1 MSLAVIAA
9 FSLMA
14 CQPPQSSD
22 SQALEASTTN
32 SVQAAGWKVEEVITD
47 LDTPWEMEFAPNGDL
62 YFTER
67 IGTLNRVPAGTKA
80 KQMIATVPDSTETG
94 GEGGLM
100 GLALHPNFEENR
112 WIYLSYTAG
121 SNGQYEVKV
130 MRYRVGESSLE
141 EPTLILG
148 GIEGGTN
155 HDGCA
160 LAFGPDGKLYITT
173 GERYRRE
180 LAQQMDSL
188 NGKTLR
194 VNDDGSVPADNP
206 FVNQEGAL
214 PQIWSYGHRNAQGI
228 AWQPGSGLQFQ
239 AEHGPSGADGPG
251 GGDEVNIVEK
261 GKNYG
266 WPQISHEETRTGME
280 KGILVYTPAVA
291 PAGAAFYT
299 GDKIAGWENDFFFT
313 CLRGQGVIRVELNGR
328 NVTGQ
333 EHILK
338 NYGRMRAITMGPD
351 GYLYVGTS
359 NKDGRGRPQ
368 QGDDKILRVVPN
380 S

>member
-1 MSLAVIAA
+1 MSFSAIAI
-9 FSLMA
+9 LGLLA
-14 CQPPQSSD
+14 CQQPSPD
-22 SQALEASTTN
+22 HQALSTGAP
-32 SVQAAGWKVEEVITD
+32 SGEGQSAGWKAEEVITG

-67 IGTLNRVPAGTKA
+67 IGQLSRVPAGTKERVVVA
-80 KQMIATVPDSTETG
+80 PVPDSTETG

-100 GLALHPNFEENR
+100 GLALHPNFDENR
-112 WIYLSYTAG
+112 LIYLSYTAG
-121 SNGQYEVKV
+121 GGGQFEVKV
-130 MRYRVGESSLE
+130 MRYRVTDSGLE
-141 EPTLILG
+141 EPKLIIG

-160 LAFGPDGKLYITT
+160 LAFGPDGKLYVTT

-180 LAQQMDSL
+180 LAQQMNSL

-194 VNDDGSVPADNP
+194 LNDDGTVPADNP
-206 FVNQEGAL
+206 FVGQSGVKPE
-214 PQIWSYGHRNAQGI
+214 IWSYGHRNAQGI
-228 AWQPGSGLQFQ
+228 AWQPGTGLQFQ

-251 GGDEVNIVEK
+251 GGDEVNIVEA

-266 WPQISHEETRTGME
+266 WPEISHEETAAGME
-280 KGILVYTPAVA
+280 KGLLVYTPAVA

-299 GDKIAGWENDFFFT
+299 GDKIPGWKNNFFFT
-313 CLRGQGVIRVELNGR
+313 CLRGRGVIRVELDGR
-328 NVTGQ
+328 REMGQ
-333 EHILK
+333 EHFMQD
-338 NYGRMRAITMGPD
+338 YGRMRAITMGPD

-359 NKDGRGRPQ
+359 NRDGRGRPQ
-368 QGDDKILRVVPN
+368 DGDDKILKLVPN